1 LTTGEEKFPG
11 LMAVRA
17 LKLKVSPREKARE
30 RRERDER
37 RDDEKV
43 GKADDVRDGEK
54 EVKRDGERGK
64 ERGCE
69 EEKLCRR
76 KKRGHK
82 SF

>member
-1 LTTGEEKFPG
+1 
-11 LMAVRA
+11 MVVRA

-54 EVKRDGERGK
+54 EAKRDGERK
-64 ERGCE
+64 RERLRGREIVQE
-69 EEKLCRR
+69 EEERAQEFL
-76 KKRGHK
+76 KR
-82 SF
+82 